1 LSVSFGGNDI
11 SRIGRDSKGLSNVVV
26 VMLSLVILVIIVVN
40 VVLWNYQMNQFD
52 QERLHEDV
60 KIPQVASL
68 NGSSPWFPA
77 QSEFIFDAG
86 NRLSG
91 SYVNTQSIDGSY
103 ESFTET
109 SVARALEI
117 EGTFP
122 IDVSAYPLSHIQ
134 TVEILVKYRSSDAS
148 ENWYLEA
155 YNWTSSTFSDLGF
168 NSTSGQLPTTGWDNY
183 AVNLTNQW
191 NSYVN
196 NNGTVR
202 VKIFDKGADTNQ
214 TTLDVDFVAARVTA
228 NLVSF
233 AFKNDGSYTAHLVAL
248 WIDNSTWHQRY
259 EISVYVN
266 SGDTVSY
273 LRADVNLPQKPY
285 TVKIITERGNIA
297 VYSPD

>member
-1 LSVSFGGNDI
+1 
-11 SRIGRDSKGLSNVVV
+11 
-26 VMLSLVILVIIVVN
+26 MLSLVIVVIIVGN
-40 VVLWNYQMNQFD
+40 VVLWSYQMNQFD

-60 KIPQVASL
+60 KIPQVASS

-77 QSEFIFDAG
+77 QSEFIFDAS

-91 SYVNTQSIDGSY
+91 TYVNTQSIDGSY
-103 ESFTET
+103 ESFTEAY
-109 SVARALEI
+109 VALALEI

-214 TTLDVDFVAARVTA
+214 TTLDFDFVAARVTA
-228 NLVSF
+228 NLISF

-285 TVKIITERGNIA
+285 TVKVITERGNIA

>member
-26 VMLSLVILVIIVVN
+26 VMLSLVIVVIIVVN
-40 VVLWNYQMNQFD
+40 VVLWSYQMNQFD

-60 KIPQVASL
+60 KIVQVASL

-77 QSEFIFDAG
+77 QSEFIFDVD

-91 SYVNTQSIDGSY
+91 TYVNTQSTDGSY

-122 IDVSAYPLSHIQ
+122 VDVSAYPLSHIQ

-168 NSTSGQLPTTGWDNY
+168 NSTSGELPTTGWDNY
-183 AVNLTNQW
+183 AVNLTDQW

-196 NNGTVR
+196 NNGTVC

-259 EISVYVN
+259 EVSVYIN

-273 LRADVNLPQKPY
+273 LRADVNLTQKPY

>member
-1 LSVSFGGNDI
+1 MSVSFGGNDI

-26 VMLSLVILVIIVVN
+26 VMLSLVIVVTIVVN
-40 VVLWNYQMNQFD
+40 VVLWSYQMNQFD

-91 SYVNTQSIDGSY
+91 TYVNTQSIDGSY
-103 ESFTET
+103 ESFTKT

-122 IDVSAYPLSHIQ
+122 IDVSAYPLNHIQ
-134 TVEILVKYRSSDAS
+134 TVEILVKYRSSNAS

-168 NSTSGQLPTTGWDNY
+168 NSTSGQLPAAGWDNY